1 MAKPDFDVT
10 RLQDVYSNQDNILPH
25 SCHNLTYF
33 HYKPLRSPCYCQAAA
48 PGQLLVVLG
57 GGEFGKPRGEEAC
70 LDVPLGG

>member
-1 MAKPDFDVT
+1 MSSDYRMFIVT
-10 RLQDVYSNQDNILPH
+10 KTTSYH

-33 HYKPLRSPCYCQAAA
+33 HYKPLGSPCYCQAAA

-57 GGEFGKPRGEEAC
+57 GGEFGKPRGEEAR